1 MNDHPPIF
9 TRPVPLFPYSSP
21 FRSRWRLWGSVAF
34 IATSV
39 GIGAALAG
47 RGEEL
52 IIQTIVAC
60 LFGVFVATALLPN
73 RPTPP
78 GSRGSRPALTLLRM
92 PPFLLFVL
100 CGGLNMASHAVHIA
114 QLLVPMARLAGFVNT
129 VIDTLGLFAAA
140 ISDERRVGQE

>member
-78 GSRGSRPALTLLRM
+78 GSRGSRPAMTLLRM

-100 CGGLNMASHAVHIA
+100 CGGLNMASHAVLTAFATNHWSAAGIGEEFTGMLGA
-114 QLLVPMARLAGFVNT
+114 VGGIGTVAGF
-129 VIDTLGLFAAA
+129 A
-140 ISDERRVGQE
+140 

>member
-21 FRSRWRLWGSVAF
+21 FRSRMRLWGSVAF

-78 GSRGSRPALTLLRM
+78 GSRGSRPAMTRSEEHTSELQSLTRISYAVLR
-92 PPFLLFVL
+92 LEKKTIQALQVL
-100 CGGLNMASHAVHIA
+100 IA
-114 QLLVPMARLAGFVNT
+114 L
-129 VIDTLGLFAAA
+129 
-140 ISDERRVGQE
+140 

>member
-1 MNDHPPIF
+1 M
-9 TRPVPLFPYSSP
+9 
-21 FRSRWRLWGSVAF
+21 RLWGSVAF

-78 GSRGSRPALTLLRM
+78 GSRGSRPAMTLLRM

-100 CGGLNMASHAVHIA
+100 FGGLTMASPAVLTPFEPIHWPPA
-114 QLLVPMARLAGFVNT
+114 GLGGELL
-129 VIDTLGLFAAA
+129 
-140 ISDERRVGQE
+140 GQRWGGG

>member
-1 MNDHPPIF
+1 M
-9 TRPVPLFPYSSP
+9 
-21 FRSRWRLWGSVAF
+21 RLWGSVAF

-78 GSRGSRPALTLLRM
+78 GSRGRRPARTLLRT
-92 PPFLLFVL
+92 PPSLLFVP
-100 CGGLNMASHAVHIA
+100 CGGPTMASHA
-114 QLLVPMARLAGFVNT
+114 LPPSLATIHCRAAG
-129 VIDTLGLFAAA
+129 LGRAAVG
-140 ISDERRVGQE
+140 RRVAGGVDARGAG